1 MDNIVLLSITADDL
15 RHIVSSAVS
24 EALAERP
31 AASAPT
37 PQKQPDEYLSRV
49 EVCSM
54 LRLTNATLRN
64 LEIRGELMPV
74 RIARRVLY
82 RQRDVEGALKGREA
96 GGGSAGY
103 GRSRRRD
110 VQ

>member
-15 RHIVSSAVS
+15 RHIVSTAVA
-24 EALAERP
+24 EALDKRPVPP
-31 AASAPT
+31 AAAP
-37 PQKQPDEYLSRV
+37 QPLPDDYLSRD

-54 LRLTNATLRN
+54 LRLTYPTLRN

-82 RQRDVEGALKGREA
+82 RRRDVEGALQGRE
-96 GGGSAGY
+96 GGGSGRYA
-103 GRSRRRD
+103 RSRK
-110 VQ
+110 